1 MLSLGYSFVAVLF
14 LSGAPIFVAFGLGS
28 VLIILFHYDMPAM
41 ELATILFTKIDNYIL
56 VAVPLFIL
64 TGKWLLHGGAIKR
77 AVNFFDSWIGHFRGG
92 LFGVTVIFCMIF
104 GAITGE
110 TVAAIVSIGTIIYPE
125 MRRHGYPASL
135 SGGMVTVA
143 SMLGSIIP
151 PSVIMLVMA
160 SIMEISTAS
169 LFATGMF
176 PGIMVAFLLSTVGVI
191 IAKKRNFPVK
201 PRDTWRNRWITL
213 FKAIPFLLIPIT
225 VLGGIYSGFVTP
237 TEAAT
242 LGCLLALIN
251 GLFIYRELT
260 WQQIWKQAI
269 ETVQVTA
276 SVYILMAGIGAFS
289 FVLNRSGLAVNL
301 AQWVL
306 NQGVSPLTFVLFW
319 VILLFFLG
327 FLLPDMAT
335 MLMLLPVALP
345 IVKALNVNP
354 YWFASVS
361 CLNVIA
367 GGATPP
373 FAFSIWV
380 ASSTL
385 GLPMDK
391 IIKGILPFLPFVFLV
406 LLLCIFFPEIMLFLP
421 RWMGLP
427 V

>member
-1 MLSLGYSFVAVLF
+1 MLGLGFGTVAALF

-28 VLIILFHYDMPAM
+28 TFILLFYYNMPAM
-41 ELATILFTKIDNYIL
+41 ELATILFSKIDSYVL
-56 VAVPLFIL
+56 VAVPLFVL
-64 TGKWLLHGGAIKR
+64 AGKWLLHGGAIKR
-77 AVNFFDSWIGHFRGG
+77 AVTFFDSWIGHFRGG
-92 LFGVTVIFCMIF
+92 LFGVTVIFCMVF

-125 MRRHGYPASL
+125 MRDHGYPASL

-169 LFATGMF
+169 LFATGML
-176 PGIMVAFLLSTVGVI
+176 PGIMIAFLLSAVGVI
-191 IAKKRNFPVK
+191 IAIKRNFPVK
-201 PRDTWRNRWITL
+201 KRDTWNNRWITL
-213 FKAIPFLLIPIT
+213 IKAIPFLLIPVT

-242 LGCLLALIN
+242 MGCILALIN
-251 GLFIYRELT
+251 GLLIYRELT
-260 WQQIWKQAI
+260 WHQIWQQAVK
-269 ETVQVTA
+269 TVNVTA

-289 FVLNRSGLAVNL
+289 FVLNRSGLAVKL

-306 NQGVSPLTFVLFW
+306 AQGVTPLTFVLFW
-319 VILLFFLG
+319 VLLLFVLG
-327 FLLPDMAT
+327 FVLPDMAT

-345 IVKALNVNP
+345 IVQVLNINP

-361 CLNVIA
+361 CLNVVA

-373 FAFSIWV
+373 FAFAIWV
-380 ASSTL
+380 ASRTL
-385 GLPMDK
+385 DLSMGE
-391 IIKGILPFLPFVFLV
+391 IVKGIIPFLPFVFLV
-406 LLLCIFFPEIMLFLP
+406 LFLCIFFPEIMLFLP
-421 RWMGLP
+421 RLMGLP
-427 V
+427 I